1 MKNDWTE
8 KRAPFSG
15 ISKIMEIFESNILSK
30 KRVSIFAFDFYNK
43 ISSEGM
49 QTIFDPC
56 QSRHD
61 TIHRTVFVSVKISR
75 IFPQVQNL
83 INNQIK
89 PIINYTKN
97 KITSIG

>member
-15 ISKIMEIFESNILSK
+15 ISKIMEIFENNILSK

-43 ISSEGM
+43 INSEEM

-61 TIHRTVFVSVKISR
+61 TVHRIRFN
-75 IFPQVQNL
+75 QNL
-83 INNQIK
+83 ENFSTG
-89 PIINYTKN
+89 TKFDE
-97 KITSIG
+97 